1 MFYHRHTS
9 LNQYNRQGCA
19 EHVQILPD
27 GSIPQVTITT
37 SGLHDGPLPGKGIYP
52 AVLCCNLTNGH
63 MGALSSLGRTNKEVD
78 FPYLASDASPSMN
91 EPDTEA
97 ERYIA
102 NISNGTKIGYKYL
115 RLADTRKIR
124 MRFRGTGDGHF
135 WIRTQMDNEETNA
148 GKLEIK
154 QADVWTDVA
163 ADTDFQESD
172 QELYL
177 VYEGTGKLDVL
188 ELQLF

>member
-1 MFYHRHTS
+1 MPFLTPTNIISHT
-9 LNQYNRQGCA
+9 A
-19 EHVQILPD
+19 EQIKVD
-27 GSIPQVTITT
+27 IGS
-37 SGLHDGPLPGKGIYP
+37 
-52 AVLCCNLTNGH
+52 
-63 MGALSSLGRTNKEVD
+63 ALE
-78 FPYLASDASPSMN
+78 
-91 EPDTEA
+91 
-97 ERYIA
+97 
-102 NISNGTKIGYKYL
+102 
-115 RLADTRKIR
+115 
-124 MRFRGTGDGHF
+124 
-135 WIRTQMDNEETNA
+135 MDKEETNA